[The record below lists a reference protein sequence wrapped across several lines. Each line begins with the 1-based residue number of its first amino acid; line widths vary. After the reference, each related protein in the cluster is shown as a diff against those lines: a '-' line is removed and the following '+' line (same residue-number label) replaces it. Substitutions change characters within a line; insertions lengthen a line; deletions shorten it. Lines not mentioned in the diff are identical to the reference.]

1 MNFARLSIAAA
12 ISAACLATAL
22 PGRAQ
27 SMPTPAHGGDM
38 QDGGPHGGPP
48 RHDGQMPAS
57 GPMQHGGPMQGGP
70 MHGGPMEGGPM
81 QHGGPGLPFLHGVE
95 LTEAQQDKV
104 FAITYAAEPSMREQG
119 KAARAAHEALRALA
133 GSAQYDDKK
142 ASALAQTIGQSAA
155 AAALQQARI
164 ESQVLALLTPEQRK
178 QLADAQAPHAGFP
191 HP

>member
-12 ISAACLATAL
+12 ISAACFATAL
-22 PGRAQ
+22 PGHAQ
-27 SMPTPAHGGDM
+27 AMPTPAHGGDM
-38 QDGGPHGGPP
+38 QDGGPRGGQLPPGGPM
-48 RHDGQMPAS
+48 G
-57 GPMQHGGPMQGGP
+57 HGGPMQGGP

-95 LTEAQQDKV
+95 LSEAQQDKV